1 MLPAH
6 QGFGPEQLA
15 VEVDLGLV
23 MEKEFAALQAR
34 AHLPLQCCAGV
45 DARLH
50 LRVEEA
56 QGIAPAALGF
66 VHGQVGA
73 LEQFLDITLGVGKQ
87 RHANAG
93 GAVVRLAGQFV
104 GRSQAA
110 QHFAG
115 HRLDFANDQLWLAR
129 QAFEEQDKF
138 IAAEACQGVA
148 GTALFAQAFADLL
161 QQLVAKGMAEGVVD
175 VLEMVQVDKQ
185 QGAFLAFAPVA
196 GQGLVQAIEQQAAVG
211 QASER
216 VIEGQLMNLFE
227 VFLVLADIGGNPAQ
241 GVDRAVR
248 VAQRDLYRKKG
259 LRRAAVDA
267 AIDLLGF
274 HPLASLQHQA
284 IVFLQIGHGLGIE
297 EGGIGLADH
306 KRLRLAEQL
315 ADLAIGVLITQL
327 VILDV
332 DKRID
337 AVEDGVQALFFVE
350 DVLGL
355 RCHPPAQ
362 PQVAGHGQQQEC
374 AQRRQAPPQCYGDA
388 PWQRLAAPAFENL
401 VIRRVI
407 VGLQV
412 QQLFV
417 DGGQQ
422 VGIAALAAGEK
433 QPRRLEHDGGVAQ
446 AEARG
451 LKVAKT
457 LVGHR
462 RIGTAASHQG
472 KAVEQAVLRQQ
483 LGLDAEAVEQVFQV
497 LLLHRAL

>member
-1 MLPAH
+1 M
-6 QGFGPEQLA
+6 
-15 VEVDLGLV
+15 
-23 MEKEFAALQAR
+23 
-34 AHLPLQCCAGV
+34 
-45 DARLH
+45 
-50 LRVEEA
+50 
-56 QGIAPAALGF
+56 
-66 VHGQVGA
+66 
-73 LEQFLDITLGVGKQ
+73 
-87 RHANAG
+87 
-93 GAVVRLAGQFV
+93 
-104 GRSQAA
+104 
-110 QHFAG
+110 
-115 HRLDFANDQLWLAR
+115 
-129 QAFEEQDKF
+129 
-138 IAAEACQGVA
+138 
-148 GTALFAQAFADLL
+148 
-161 QQLVAKGMAEGVVD
+161 
-175 VLEMVQVDKQ
+175 
-185 QGAFLAFAPVA
+185 
-196 GQGLVQAIEQQAAVG
+196 
-211 QASER
+211 
-216 VIEGQLMNLFE
+216 
-227 VFLVLADIGGNPAQ
+227 
-241 GVDRAVR
+241 
-248 VAQRDLYRKKG
+248 
-259 LRRAAVDA
+259 
-267 AIDLLGF
+267 
-274 HPLASLQHQA
+274 QHQA

-315 ADLAIGVLITQL
+315 ADLAVGVLITQL

-374 AQRRQAPPQCYGDA
+374 AQRRQAPPQRHGDA

-451 LKVAKT
+451 LKIAKT